1 MRPLVEAPY
10 QAFGWVALP
19 EELVSKKCVVNI
31 KNTDS
36 KCFQWCLILKELLDT
51 GTHPDPRRAYEVPPF
66 QLLIRHLLRDEK

>member
-1 MRPLVEAPY
+1 MRTLVEAPY
-10 QAFGWVALP
+10 QAFGCVELP

-51 GTHPDPRRAYEVPPF
+51 SMHPDPRRAYEVQHIQQDIP
-66 QLLIRHLLRDEK
+66 